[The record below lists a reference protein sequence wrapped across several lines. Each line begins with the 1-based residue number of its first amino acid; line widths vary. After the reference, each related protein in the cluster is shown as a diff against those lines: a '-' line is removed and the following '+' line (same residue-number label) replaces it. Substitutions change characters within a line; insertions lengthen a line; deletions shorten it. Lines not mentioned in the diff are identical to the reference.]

1 MHKLDY
7 VVSFVLVPCMFA
19 HACEGIWEGKA
30 ISEVHLI
37 TSAPLVV
44 ASTSAT
50 AASVDY
56 VQHNAIFD
64 AAHMASV
71 PQDAEL
77 RLGGLTKPQYVIPG

>member
-1 MHKLDY
+1 MTPELAQI
-7 VVSFVLVPCMFA
+7 FGLFRPCSKTDA
-19 HACEGIWEGKA
+19 RCKA

-77 RLGGLTKPQYVIPG
+77 RLGGLTSPST